1 MKYLICLVFSLLL
14 SACSTGFTEVKQ
26 VDDKAYLQ
34 LSGNI
39 QGTILVLDN
48 TTTVHLDSADTFSL
62 DGETVAKFDL
72 SVGSHQIEISR
83 GQQVLVKRKIY
94 VTNGNVFEVRVP

>member
-1 MKYLICLVFSLLL
+1 MKYMICLVFSLFL
-14 SACSTGFTEVKQ
+14 SACSTGFSEIKQ

-39 QGTILVLDN
+39 QGTTLVLDDS
-48 TTTVHLDSADTFSL
+48 TTVQLDDADTFKL
-62 DGETVAKFDL
+62 DGEAVAKFDL
-72 SVGSHQIEISR
+72 SVGSHQVEIRR
-83 GQQVLVKRKIY
+83 GSQVLVKRKIY

>member
-1 MKYLICLVFSLLL
+1 MKYMICLVFSLLL
-14 SACSTGFTEVKQ
+14 SACSTSFSEIKQ

-34 LSGNI
+34 LSGNL
-39 QGTILVLDN
+39 QGTTLVLDN
-48 TTTVHLDSADTFSL
+48 TTTVQL

-72 SVGSHQIEISR
+72 SVGSHQVEISR

>member
-1 MKYLICLVFSLLL
+1 MKHLIFLVFSLFL
-14 SACSTGFTEVKQ
+14 SACSTSFSETKQ

-39 QGTILVLDN
+39 KGTTLILDN
-48 TTTVHLDSADTFSL
+48 TTSVQLDDADTFSL

-72 SVGSHQIEISR
+72 SVGSHQVEITR